1 MKKGILNVYRASAG
15 SGKTFQLAV
24 EYIKL
29 LIDDPTRYRHI
40 LAVTFTNKA
49 TAEMKMRILSQL
61 YGISHSLPDSDAY
74 VKTLMQKGKGKWSET
89 QIRQSCQQALQF
101 MMHDYGRF
109 TITTIDSFFQSILRQ
124 LIQEL
129 DLPSNLRVELDN
141 QGVLHEAVDQLL
153 DDMTHE
159 SDLLN
164 NVLDFVESKME
175 KNEHWNVVNDLNK
188 FGQNIFAEQY
198 LEHGHVLRERL
209 ADKATF
215 NQYRQHI
222 RALEKQIWDDLAQT
236 ANEFFTVCDSFGIN
250 EDILTKS
257 KPDMFV
263 FFSKIQH
270 RQNPGNLTAPVINNR
285 AESGTVWLNKNKQEE
300 WADIVQQHLVP
311 LLRYVLDVLTSP
323 TISTISVV
331 LRNLH
336 QLSLL
341 SDIDL
346 RVRRLNESANR
357 FLLADTAQVLSQ
369 LIAGSD
375 VPFIYERTG
384 ARIDYIMID
393 EMQDTSRLQ
402 WRNFKPLILNSLAA
416 GYNCLL
422 VGDVKQSIY
431 RWRNGDWGILNN
443 LEKDADFSQI
453 IHSIKGET
461 NFRSEA
467 QIVNFNNLFF
477 REAEQQV
484 ARLVNVGEEDVHN
497 AYRNLEQKIPSHK
510 QDNGYVHIELLTDRQ
525 VADVQVTKQI
535 ARTWIAVQDLLA
547 HGIDQNDIAILVRQ
561 NKYIPRLIQYFQEQQ
576 SDTPLHVVSDE
587 AFQLD
592 ASAGL
597 RLLVQ
602 GIRVAA
608 HPDDTLQQAILCHML
623 GRPVPSPSTQP
634 ADFTDSLPPCLRSS
648 QVLPIRE
655 LCACLYH
662 ELGIDQME
670 GEEAYLFY
678 FYDQLTTFIC
688 DYGSDYEQFLKFW
701 DEKLHL
707 QTIPSNGLNGL
718 RILTIH
724 KAKGLEYKSVIIPF
738 CEWQM
743 DADQRTCLW
752 CEPDQQPFNEIPLLP
767 ITYDKEA
774 KTSLFQPFTDVE
786 QMRNYVDNLNI
797 LYVAFTRAIENL
809 IIIGAMPNQYAESS
823 IFSVIQNVLDS
834 NPLDYLHKSS
844 QEEFDIY
851 ETGQIRLLTTTHHDT
866 QNVLLQQPESIPITR
881 QYIPTRLTFKQSNES
896 TRFVHR
902 SATDSSTDSYSAQ
915 RQQYLDEGLLFH
927 SILASVRT
935 LQDIEPAL
943 LRFDTQGLLAD
954 AHMREHIA
962 TLLRQAFSNEQ
973 ARDWF
978 HPRWLTI
985 NEQNILYKAPDG
997 ELHYLRPDRVITD
1010 GTRTLVI
1017 DYKTGQPNPDH
1028 ALQVQEYKDKLLQMG
1043 YTHVEG
1049 YLWYVRENHIIPC

>member
-49 TAEMKMRILSQL
+49 TAEMKTRILSQL
-61 YGISHSLPDSDAY
+61 YGISHSLPDSEAY
-74 VKTLMQKGKGKWSET
+74 VTSLMQKGNWSES
-89 QIRQSCQQALQF
+89 QIRQSCQQALQL

-109 TITTIDSFFQSILRQ
+109 TITTIDSFFQTILRQ

-141 QGVLHEAVDQLL
+141 QGVLHEAVDQLM

-159 SDLLN
+159 PDLLHS
-164 NVLDFVESKME
+164 VLDFVETKMDS
-175 KNEHWNVVNDLNK
+175 NQHWNVVNDLNK

-198 LEHGHVLRERL
+198 LEHGHALREQL

-215 NQYRQHI
+215 AQYRQHI
-222 RALEKQIWDDLAQT
+222 RALEAQIWDNLVQT
-236 ANEFFTVCDSFGIN
+236 ADEFFSVCENFGIN
-250 EDILTKS
+250 DDVFTKS
-257 KPDMFV
+257 PPHMFQ
-263 FFSKIQH
+263 FFSKIQQ
-270 RQNPGNLTAPVINNR
+270 RQAPDKLTKPVIQKR
-285 AESGTVWLNKNKQEE
+285 ADSGAAWLNKDKQEE

-311 LLRYVLDVLTSP
+311 LLRHALDVLTSP
-323 TISTISVV
+323 ILNTISVV

-341 SDIDL
+341 SDIDT
-346 RVRRLNESANR
+346 RVRHLNESANR

-393 EMQDTSRLQ
+393 EMQDTSRMQ
-402 WRNFKPLILNSLAA
+402 WRNFKPLILNSLSA

-443 LEKDADFSQI
+443 LEKDVDFNHLI
-453 IHSIKGET
+453 GSIKGET
-461 NFRSEA
+461 NFRSES
-467 QIVNFNNLFF
+467 QIVTFNNLFF

-484 ARLVNVGEEDVHN
+484 AHLVNVGEEDVHN
-497 AYRNLEQKIPSHK
+497 AYRNLEQKVPSHK
-510 QDNGYVHIELLTDRQ
+510 QDNGYVRIELLTD
-525 VADVQVTKQI
+525 KQI
-535 ARTWIAVQDLLA
+535 TEEHIQQEMARTWLAVQDLLA
-547 HGIDQNDIAILVRQ
+547 HGIDQNDIAILVRL
-561 NKYIPRLIQYFQEQQ
+561 NKFAPRLIQYFQEQP
-576 SDTPLHVVSDE
+576 SDTPLRIVSDE

-592 ASAGL
+592 ASAAL

-623 GRPVPSPSTQP
+623 GRPLPSTDAQP
-634 ADFTDSLPPCLRSS
+634 ADFTDSLPPCLRAA

-655 LCACLYH
+655 LCACLYR
-662 ELGIDQME
+662 ELAIDQME
-670 GEEAYLFY
+670 GQEAYLFY
-678 FYDQLTTFIC
+678 FFDQLTTFIC

-718 RILTIH
+718 RILSIH

-738 CEWQM
+738 CEWDM
-743 DADQRTCLW
+743 DADSRTCLW

-767 ITYDKEA
+767 ITYEKKSKE
-774 KTSLFQPFTDVE
+774 SLFQPYTDEE
-786 QMRNYVDNLNI
+786 QMRNYVDNLNL
-797 LYVAFTRAIENL
+797 LYVAFTRAVENL
-809 IIIGAMPNQYAESS
+809 IIIGALPNKATEDN
-823 IFSVIQNVLDS
+823 IFGIIQNVLNS
-834 NPLDYLHKSS
+834 SSLAYLHKSS
-844 QEEFDIY
+844 QENLDIY
-851 ETGQIRLLTTTHHDT
+851 ETGQIRLLTSSHRDT
-866 QNVLLQQPESIPITR
+866 QNVLLQQPVP
-881 QYIPTRLTFKQSNES
+881 IPTSSQYTPTHLTFKQSNES
-896 TRFVHR
+896 TRFVHY
-902 SATDSSTDSYSAQ
+902 SAADSPTDDSSAQ

-978 HPRWLTI
+978 DSRWLTI
-985 NEQNILYKAPDG
+985 NEQNILYKAADG
-997 ELHYLRPDRVITD
+997 QLHYLRPDRVITD

-1017 DYKTGQPNPDH
+1017 DYKTGQPNPHH
-1028 ALQVQEYKDKLLQMG
+1028 AQQVQEYKDKLLQMG

-1049 YLWYVRENHIIPC
+1049 YLWYVRENRIIPC